1 MDFLQVVSVENMRK
15 SDAHT
20 IEHHTSSAELMY
32 RAAQG
37 IYDAVQFVGK
47 VAIVCGKGNNAG
59 DGYALACILCKN
71 GVTPTIFRASDGF
84 SKDGLY
90 YYKTALSLGAQEE
103 RLELANGFTGYD
115 IVVDCLLGTGFS
127 GELKGEIRYAV
138 EQINATNAYVVS
150 ADINSG
156 LNGDTGVADIAVNSD
171 LTVSIGAYKTGL
183 FLNDAPYYIDKLVNA
198 DIGIHMLEEEYKLID
213 YSLLHMFEG
222 YNSEVMTI
230 EEFFKKYGFEPEK
243 CNVAECVAQIS
254 NEERKTVVVKTDHSA
269 VIADLKYVYF
279 CADYVRV

>member
-1 MDFLQVVSVENMRK
+1 MNLEQVVSVENMRK

-20 IEHHTSSAELMY
+20 IAEHTSSAELMH

-37 IYDAVQFVGK
+37 IYDAVKFTGR
-47 VAIVCGKGNNAG
+47 VAIVCGKGNNGG

-84 SKDGLY
+84 SKDGMY
-90 YYKTALSLGAQEE
+90 YYKTALSLGAEE
-103 RLELANGFTGYD
+103 ESLESAACFTGYD

-127 GELKGEIRYAV
+127 GEVKGEIRNAI
-138 EQINATNAYVVS
+138 EQINGSNAFVIS

-183 FLNDAPYYIDKLVNA
+183 FLNDAPFYIDKMVNA
-198 DIGIHMLEEEYKLID
+198 DIGIHMLDEEYKLID

-222 YNSEVMTI
+222 YNSVVMTL
-230 EEFFKKYGFEPEK
+230 EEFFEKYGYSSEK
-243 CNVAECVAQIS
+243 CRVAECVAQLS
-254 NEERKTVVVKTDHSA
+254 NEMRKTVVVKTEHSA
-269 VIADLKYVYF
+269 VIADLKYIYF
-279 CADYVRV
+279 CADYVKM

>member
-84 SKDGLY
+84 
-90 YYKTALSLGAQEE
+90 
-103 RLELANGFTGYD
+103 
-115 IVVDCLLGTGFS
+115 
-127 GELKGEIRYAV
+127 
-138 EQINATNAYVVS
+138 
-150 ADINSG
+150 
-156 LNGDTGVADIAVNSD
+156 
-171 LTVSIGAYKTGL
+171 
-183 FLNDAPYYIDKLVNA
+183 
-198 DIGIHMLEEEYKLID
+198 
-213 YSLLHMFEG
+213 
-222 YNSEVMTI
+222 
-230 EEFFKKYGFEPEK
+230 
-243 CNVAECVAQIS
+243 
-254 NEERKTVVVKTDHSA
+254 
-269 VIADLKYVYF
+269 
-279 CADYVRV
+279 

>member
-1 MDFLQVVSVENMRK
+1 MNLEQVVSVENMRK

-20 IEHHTSSAELMY
+20 IAEHTSSAELMH

-37 IYDAVQFVGK
+37 IYDAVKFTGR
-47 VAIVCGKGNNAG
+47 VAIVCGKGNNGG

-71 GVTPTIFRASDGF
+71 GITPTIIRASDGF
-84 SKDGLY
+84 SKDGMY
-90 YYKTALSLGAQEE
+90 YYKTALSLGTEE
-103 RLELANGFTGYD
+103 ESLESAACFTGYD

-127 GELKGEIRYAV
+127 GEVKGELRNAI
-138 EQINATNAYVVS
+138 EQINGSNAFVIS

-183 FLNDAPYYIDKLVNA
+183 FLNDAPFYIDKMVNA
-198 DIGIHMLEEEYKLID
+198 DIGIHMLDEEYKLID

-222 YNSEVMTI
+222 YNSVVMTL
-230 EEFFKKYGFEPEK
+230 EEFFGKYGYSPEK
-243 CNVAECVAQIS
+243 CRVAECVAQLS
-254 NEERKTVVVKTDHSA
+254 NEMRKTVVVKTEHSA
-269 VIADLKYVYF
+269 VIADLKYIYF
-279 CADYVRV
+279 CADYVKM

>member
-71 GVTPTIFRASDGF
+71 GVIPTIFRASDGF

-90 YYKTALSLGAQEE
+90 YYKTAIS
-103 RLELANGFTGYD
+103 LANGFTGFD

-230 EEFFKKYGFEPEK
+230 EEFFKKYGFEPEQ
-243 CNVAECVAQIS
+243 CSRMC
-254 NEERKTVVVKTDHSA
+254 
-269 VIADLKYVYF
+269 
-279 CADYVRV
+279 CANQQ